1 MDRTKGAGHVAGR
14 FVAEDLATNRPPTE
28 ITAEWLNGL
37 QEELASVIEAAG
49 LVLDGAQIN
58 QLLAALRSSQ
68 LFITAGLHDSSRH
81 VATTA
86 FVQQLLASQVTELKV
101 GQFADFATPTP
112 PAGWLV
118 RPVAPTLVAASLYP
132 LLAAAIGATWGGDG
146 VTTIGLPYCPV
157 GYVDIGA
164 EGGWG
169 GAVGME
175 SVGMVLAHN
184 HIIPGYSFYSNW
196 NPAAFTANFYGA
208 AGGAGASG
216 LIEANPST
224 GVAGGAANYAAG
236 IRVLK
241 CVKYM

>member
-1 MDRTKGAGHVAGR
+1 MDRTKGAGHVAGQ

-28 ITAEWLNGL
+28 ITAEWLNGV
-37 QEELASVIEAAG
+37 QEELASVIETAG
-49 LVLDGAQIN
+49 LVLNSAQSN

-68 LFITAGLHDSSRH
+68 LFITAALTDESRH

-86 FVQQLLASQVTELKV
+86 FVQQLLASQVSELKV

-132 LLAAAIGATWGGDG
+132 LLAAAIGAMWGGDG
-146 VTTIGLPYCPV
+146 VTTIGLPYCPI

-164 EGGWG
+164 EGGSG

-175 SVGMVLAHN
+175 SVGAVIAHD
-184 HIIPGYSFYSNW
+184 HSQQLDGPQY
-196 NPAAFTANFYGA
+196 
-208 AGGAGASG
+208 GGAW
-216 LIEANPST
+216 T
-224 GVAGGAANYAAG
+224 GVTGYYPGTTGGTATGVTGGAANYAAG